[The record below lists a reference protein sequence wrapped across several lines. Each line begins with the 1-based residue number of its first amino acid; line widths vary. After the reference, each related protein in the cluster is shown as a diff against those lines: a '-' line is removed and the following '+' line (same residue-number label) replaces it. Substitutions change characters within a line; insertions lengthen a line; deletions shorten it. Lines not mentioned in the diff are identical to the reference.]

1 MPVYSR
7 VAPQCMHGER
17 HGQGARHCCAQA
29 VPVPGWCRAG
39 AGAGL
44 CARKGVRHRRSI
56 LARTQPARG
65 RYGVIDSSMT
75 WLPPFKIGVCNNA
88 LVSGIAVGHS
98 PGLSSI
104 SFSPRTR
111 RTGEVSWR
119 NVGVV
124 TTREEAERRRPWAGM
139 QPVIDHGV
147 ARLVNRQCSSAALQS
162 RSKGAR
168 VDGHGQGGN
177 PPNKQIFPAIARRP
191 EKLARAKNLAHNL
204 GRTDGGASK
213 TAHPAEGAAVR
224 ALTAT
229 SFTARSASAS
239 KLRHARPEG
248 SHRSDYFQS

>member
-1 MPVYSR
+1 
-7 VAPQCMHGER
+7 MHGER
-17 HGQGARHCCAQA
+17 HEQGARHCCAQA

-44 CARKGVRHRRSI
+44 CARKGERHRRSI

-147 ARLVNRQCSSAALQS
+147 ARLVNRQCSSTALQS
-162 RSKGAR
+162 KSKGAR

-177 PPNKQIFPAIARRP
+177 PPNKQIFPGNCPTSR
-191 EKLARAKNLAHNL
+191 KARASQEFGAQFGSD
-204 GRTDGGASK
+204 GRRGFQNCAS
-213 TAHPAEGAAVR
+213 R
-224 ALTAT
+224 R
-229 SFTARSASAS
+229 RSSRS
-239 KLRHARPEG
+239 GPNRHVVHCTLRKRKQVTT
-248 SHRSDYFQS
+248 RQTRR